1 MFTKFRKSLVDDRS
15 RSVGCV
21 HKHPKVWLTHGKLLC
36 KTVGKAPTVFRGI
49 QVCSRGSSYTQVC
62 TQFIQGNV
70 PMDPDR
76 LCVWDEK
83 LGITG
88 GLPELSTSL
97 SPPVD
102 NSINRREINDF
113 RFIPGATIRRV
124 PGHATRRIACKNKG
138 LPPIKDAC
146 NAYRLP
152 KDDWK
157 INGVSARIGAQWV
170 TIPRRCARSA

>member
-1 MFTKFRKSLVDDRS
+1 
-15 RSVGCV
+15 
-21 HKHPKVWLTHGKLLC
+21 
-36 KTVGKAPTVFRGI
+36 
-49 QVCSRGSSYTQVC
+49 
-62 TQFIQGNV
+62 
-70 PMDPDR
+70 MDPDR

-88 GLPELSTSL
+88 GLPELSTPL

-102 NSINRREINDF
+102 NSINRCEINGL

-124 PGHATRRIACKNKG
+124 PGHATRRIAFKNNRLPLTKG
-138 LPPIKDAC
+138 AA